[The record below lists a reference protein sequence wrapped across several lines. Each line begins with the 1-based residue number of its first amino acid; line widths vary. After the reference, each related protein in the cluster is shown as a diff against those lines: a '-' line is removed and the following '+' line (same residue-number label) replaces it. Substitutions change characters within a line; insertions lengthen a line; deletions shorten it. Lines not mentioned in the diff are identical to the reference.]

1 MHAKEPCR
9 NRFHD
14 MRSAV
19 PKPSLSHN
27 FEILLGVR
35 IPLRSVVDIGLVRS
49 IVQCKNKEFPLMTM
63 TSFMV
68 TCNMSCS

>member
-1 MHAKEPCR
+1 MLKAHAATEL
-9 NRFHD
+9 HD

-19 PKPSLSHN
+19 PKPFLSHN
-27 FEILLGVR
+27 FEILLGFR

-68 TCNMSCS
+68 TCNISCS